1 MKKGMIKNTMIAALI
16 LVFSVSALM
25 AANTEKKLE
34 GTWKYQAPD
43 APYEYSTGQLVFT
56 QKDGKLEGIAK
67 VNYGSME
74 LEDLKVTGE
83 KVSFTVYV
91 EGEYVQISLTLKGDK
106 LTGKAGYSEG
116 SLDVSAK
123 KE

>member
-1 MKKGMIKNTMIAALI
+1 MIKNTMIAALM
-16 LVFSVSALM
+16 LVFSVSVLM

-34 GTWKYQAPD
+34 GTWEYKASE
-43 APYEYSTGQLVFT
+43 APYEYSAGQLVFK
-56 QKDGKLEGIAK
+56 QKDGKLEGVAK

-91 EGEYVQISLTLKGDK
+91 EGEYVQINLTLKGDK
-106 LTGKAGYSEG
+106 LTGKAAYSEG
-116 SLDVSAK
+116 SLDVSATK
-123 KE
+123 K